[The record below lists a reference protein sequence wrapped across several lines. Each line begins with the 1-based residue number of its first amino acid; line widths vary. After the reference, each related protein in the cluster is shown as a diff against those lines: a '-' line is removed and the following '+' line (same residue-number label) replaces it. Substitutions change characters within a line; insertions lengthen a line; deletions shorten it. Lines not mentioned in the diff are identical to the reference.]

1 MKKNSLFVFILFF
14 AFFLPNFIWAQSEDD
29 SSEETTSTYQ
39 ASNAS
44 EFEEDLDYA
53 DAYKRYQ
60 EQKTS
65 SELIATER
73 LRNWSDAVTVGFKGA
88 LGSPTFIGQD
98 GDGWSFGLSMNL
110 GLIMKVRLADNFALT
125 PELTASYRYLS
136 KEIKITGYT
145 IEATLSNALI
155 ELPLLFRFFLDNTE
169 GVYVFAGPEIGLVLY
184 NKSTEKVIFDNTPS
198 LEGDAPSFES
208 HVPSLE
214 GEAPIQPASVEIGA
228 VLGVGYQ
235 LNRWVAFDLRAF
247 YSLTNYANET
257 LSDDGYTKMNTL
269 YFQFSGSYFF

>member
-65 SELIATER
+65 SDLIATER

-88 LGSPTFIGQD
+88 LGSPTFIGKD

-125 PELTASYRYLS
+125 PELTASYRYFS
-136 KEIKITGYT
+136 KEEKETGYT
-145 IEATLSNALI
+145 VEATLSNVLI
-155 ELPLLFRFFLDNTE
+155 ELPILFRFFLDNTE

-184 NKSTEKVIFDNTPS
+184 NKSTEKVIFENAPPPN
-198 LEGDAPSFES
+198 GD
-208 HVPSLE
+208 
-214 GEAPIQPASVEIGA
+214 APIQPASVEIGI

-235 LNRWVAFDLRAF
+235 INRWVAFDLRAF

>member
-65 SELIATER
+65 SDLIATER
-73 LRNWSDAVTVGFKGA
+73 LRNWSDAVTIGFKGA
-88 LGSPTFIGQD
+88 LGSPTFVVRD
-98 GDGWSFGLSMNL
+98 GDGWSFDDWSFDDWSFGLSMNL

-136 KEIKITGYT
+136 KEKKETGYT
-145 IEATLSNALI
+145 IEATLSNVLI
-155 ELPLLFRFFLDNTE
+155 ELPILFRFFLDNTE

-184 NKSTEKVIFDNTPS
+184 NKSTEKVIFENAPPS
-198 LEGDAPSFES
+198 NGD
-208 HVPSLE
+208 
-214 GEAPIQPASVEIGA
+214 APIQPASVEIGI

-235 LNRWVAFDLRAF
+235 INRWVALDLRAF

-257 LSDDGYTKMNTL
+257 LSNDGYTKMNTL

>member
-1 MKKNSLFVFILFF
+1 MKKNSLFIFILFF
-14 AFFLPNFIWAQSEDD
+14 AFCLPTFIWAQSEDD

-65 SELIATER
+65 SDLIATER

-125 PELTASYRYLS
+125 PE
-136 KEIKITGYT
+136 
-145 IEATLSNALI
+145 
-155 ELPLLFRFFLDNTE
+155 
-169 GVYVFAGPEIGLVLY
+169 IGR
-184 NKSTEKVIFDNTPS
+184 
-198 LEGDAPSFES
+198 A
-208 HVPSLE
+208 HV
-214 GEAPIQPASVEIGA
+214 
-228 VLGVGYQ
+228 
-235 LNRWVAFDLRAF
+235 
-247 YSLTNYANET
+247 
-257 LSDDGYTKMNTL
+257 
-269 YFQFSGSYFF
+269 

>member
-1 MKKNSLFVFILFF
+1 MKKNSLFIFILLF

-136 KEIKITGYT
+136 KEKKETGYT
-145 IEATLSNALI
+145 IEATLSNVLI
-155 ELPLLFRFFLDNTE
+155 ELPILFRFFLDNTE

-184 NKSTEKVIFDNTPS
+184 NKSTEKVIPDNTPS
-198 LEGDAPSFES
+198 FEGD
-208 HVPSLE
+208 
-214 GEAPIQPASVEIGA
+214 APIQPASVEIGI

-235 LNRWVAFDLRAF
+235 INRWVALDLRAF
-247 YSLTNYANET
+247 YSHTNYANET
-257 LSDDGYTKMNTL
+257 LSNYEYTKMNTL